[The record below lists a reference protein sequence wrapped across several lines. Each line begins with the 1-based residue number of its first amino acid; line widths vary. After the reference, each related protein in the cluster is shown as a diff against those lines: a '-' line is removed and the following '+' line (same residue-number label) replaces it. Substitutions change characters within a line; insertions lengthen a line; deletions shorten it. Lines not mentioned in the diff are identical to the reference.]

1 MSDYICEEQR
11 LRDLLK
17 VSDEDLMRIMEE
29 RGLPYRYDVIDGKT
43 LLRHHVGVLQ
53 MLVRAQG
60 IEPLK
65 FDPQRAVPG
74 ERGQRGKV
82 LQS

>member
-17 VSDEDLMRIMEE
+17 VNDEDLMRIMEE
-29 RGLPYRYDVIDGKT
+29 RGLPYRYDVVDGKT
-43 LLRHHVGVLQ
+43 ILRHHVGVLQ
-53 MLVRAQG
+53 MLVRAQE

-74 ERGQRGKV
+74 ECSQRGRV